1 MQVTTMGNSDPTLL
15 GSSEKLCGTHPRIL
29 RLGTGEAG
37 TSIPQCLKAAYK
49 RINLVPSTSNYPYL
63 QQKRLPQAKG
73 GPQSEEKA

>member
-29 RLGTGEAG
+29 LGTGKAG
-37 TSIPQCLKAAYK
+37 TSIPQCLKAAYR

-63 QQKRLPQAKG
+63 QWKRLPQAKG
-73 GPQSEEKA
+73 GPQSEKKA